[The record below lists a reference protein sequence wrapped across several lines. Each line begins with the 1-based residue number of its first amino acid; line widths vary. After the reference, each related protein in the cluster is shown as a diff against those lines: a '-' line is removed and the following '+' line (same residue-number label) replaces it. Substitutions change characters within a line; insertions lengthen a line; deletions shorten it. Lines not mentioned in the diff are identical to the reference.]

1 MTMPFSP
8 SLTHSA
14 LPREKP
20 AVRRNTAAVLLGASR
35 VLHSLARRLA
45 AGPAQPRRM
54 VVEPVLEFHADA
66 GAPEGALYVDGRLVG
81 HLPGISRL

>member
-20 AVRRNTAAVLLGASR
+20 AVRRSAAAVPLNASR
-35 VLHSLARRLA
+35 VLQSLARRPA
-45 AGPAQPRRM
+45 AGAAQPHRM
-54 VVEPVLEFHADA
+54 VVERMLEFHADA